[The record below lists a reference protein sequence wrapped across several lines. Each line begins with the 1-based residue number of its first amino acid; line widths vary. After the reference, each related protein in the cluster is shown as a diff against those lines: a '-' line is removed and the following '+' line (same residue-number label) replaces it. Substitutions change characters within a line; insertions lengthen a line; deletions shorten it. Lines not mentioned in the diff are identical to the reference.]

1 MAEGQELA
9 KEYGDIRGW
18 QINKV
23 INWLQRHSPSL
34 AKALEEAYRALDKEH
49 YGLTTVQG
57 WADKE
62 EPWTRLNVPVGLG
75 LQIADKASLKDW
87 WYDEGRHGTVMS
99 EISEQDAKQMA
110 LNAIDIERIEG

>member
-23 INWLQRHSPSL
+23 HSRAKIRHGAMKPKEDSITVDL
-34 AKALEEAYRALDKEH
+34 AKSNSWFNIEAIMI
-49 YGLTTVQG
+49 Q
-57 WADKE
+57 W
-62 EPWTRLNVPVGLG
+62 VGLG

-87 WYDEGRHGTVMS
+87 WYDEGRHGTMMS

-110 LNAIDIERIEG
+110 LDAIDIERIEG